1 MLFLFEF
8 GRLKPLYGHT
18 LENLYI
24 LHNVLMVMVGLAL
37 HQIKLHEA
45 FTGNT

>member
-1 MLFLFEF
+1 MLLLFEF

-24 LHNVLMVMVGLAL
+24 LHYVLMIMIGLAL
-37 HQIKLHEA
+37 HQIKLKKV
-45 FTGNT
+45 FT